1 MAKCSTSAKNT
12 CKSLGAPVVPGCR
25 RVTRK
30 RQLIG
35 KIDARIELRTV
46 GAEVE
51 IQNLRQQDDPV
62 EIDVAISFQEID
74 QRSRARRAIAFAEQ
88 VFGGVP
94 PAVFG

>member
-1 MAKCSTSAKNT
+1 M
-12 CKSLGAPVVPGCR
+12 VIPGCR
-25 RVTRK
+25 RISRK

-35 KIDARIELRTV
+35 KIDARIELRTI

-62 EIDVAISFQEID
+62 EIDIAVGFQQID
-74 QRSRARRAIAFAEQ
+74 QRGRARRAIAFAEQ

-94 PAVFG
+94 AAVFG